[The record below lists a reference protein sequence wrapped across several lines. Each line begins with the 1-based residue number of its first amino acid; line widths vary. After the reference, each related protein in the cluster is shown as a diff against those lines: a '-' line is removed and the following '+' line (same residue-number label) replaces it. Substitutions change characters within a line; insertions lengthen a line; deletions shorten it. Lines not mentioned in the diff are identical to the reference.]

1 MIKKTS
7 DHEIVCCCK
16 NALFHKEIASSSV
29 TLWCLQGI
37 IQEFNLGVGSHVS
50 ITLWCEL
57 YSWGDWGRRGRGH
70 GCCNPPLL
78 ILLYITTWLYILIYT
93 ILLYI
98 LFFKTIIF
106 FPKFNF
112 LASYNSSFLKSNL
125 AIFWVEAQIR
135 RPKPDTDSILVCIIP
150 CLKQFLFTLNYFSLQ
165 AKWNGDVGDGPR

>member
-1 MIKKTS
+1 MPQIAKCLISQTFKRNFIFLTLISGGNGKSMWFRGHLQKTRNK
-7 DHEIVCCCK
+7 IYPTR
-16 NALFHKEIASSSV
+16 NFNPP
-29 TLWCLQGI
+29 QQRI

-57 YSWGDWGRRGRGH
+57 YSWRVWGRKGRGH
-70 GCCNPPLL
+70 GCCNPPL

-125 AIFWVEAQIR
+125 AIFWA
-135 RPKPDTDSILVCIIP
+135 
-150 CLKQFLFTLNYFSLQ
+150 
-165 AKWNGDVGDGPR
+165 

>member
-1 MIKKTS
+1 MPQIAKCLILQTFKRNFIFLTLISGGNGKSMWFRGHLHKTRNK
-7 DHEIVCCCK
+7 IYPK
-16 NALFHKEIASSSV
+16 RNFNPP
-29 TLWCLQGI
+29 QQRI

-57 YSWGDWGRRGRGH
+57 YSWGVWGRRGRGH

-125 AIFWVEAQIR
+125 AVFWV
-135 RPKPDTDSILVCIIP
+135 
-150 CLKQFLFTLNYFSLQ
+150 
-165 AKWNGDVGDGPR
+165 